1 MANGEPI
8 VNRYNGFVAQATGDT
23 GAGVVGN
30 SFGRTSSGSLGAETI
45 AVQGVSG
52 AGSGHPTPTPAAGVW
67 GDCDSGNGV
76 YGASA
81 TWNGVEGDTWSSAHA
96 GVAGT
101 NHAGGPAVWG
111 SSTGNAGQFD
121 GNVLVTG
128 NLTANGNIQ
137 CDVAS
142 LNTVNA
148 AVDVVLGGG
157 DCAEHF
163 DLAEEGPL
171 EPGTVV
177 VIDEDGAVRQSRREY
192 DKRVAGVVSG
202 AGGYKP
208 GIVLDR
214 RVTSRA
220 RTLVALVGKVYC
232 KVDATDAPIVV
243 GDLLTASRTP
253 GHAMKANDP
262 RRAFG
267 AVIGKALASQVQ
279 GQGLIPILVALQ

>member
-81 TWNGVEGDTWSSAHA
+81 TWNGVEGDTWSSDHA

-128 NLTANGNIQ
+128 SLTVDGLVNGQTI
-137 CDVAS
+137 A
-142 LNTVNA
+142 
-148 AVDVVLGGG
+148 
-157 DCAEHF
+157 
-163 DLAEEGPL
+163 
-171 EPGTVV
+171 
-177 VIDEDGAVRQSRREY
+177 
-192 DKRVAGVVSG
+192 
-202 AGGYKP
+202 
-208 GIVLDR
+208 
-214 RVTSRA
+214 
-220 RTLVALVGKVYC
+220 
-232 KVDATDAPIVV
+232 
-243 GDLLTASRTP
+243 
-253 GHAMKANDP
+253 
-262 RRAFG
+262 
-267 AVIGKALASQVQ
+267 
-279 GQGLIPILVALQ
+279 ALQSSVAALQQQAEAAGSLSALQQDITNLQKAVKQLWNAVFP